1 MLFRSTETQYLGNF
15 NGFLEQNNALKKL
28 KLDVIFLFVC
38 FVHQKVMIFASLR
51 QFCRENLKAF
61 IGQGLGAN
69 TTLKKLVLEV
79 TEAEIRVQNI
89 N

>member
-1 MLFRSTETQYLGNF
+1 
-15 NGFLEQNNALKKL
+15 
-28 KLDVIFLFVC
+28 
-38 FVHQKVMIFASLR
+38 MIFASLR